1 MPTTQPAG
9 EPGQSATVP
18 SADGQ
23 ADRLAGQPHADLG
36 SPPPAMAG
44 VSQLAKLV
52 AAVVAPTT
60 LLTSLLFFFGW
71 SRAYWFY
78 DYFGVHSTLLGLT
91 TQDYV
96 QQSLDGLSCPSR
108 WPPARSWWPCGP
120 TPCCAHGLPAAPA
133 PRLLRV
139 LLAALVGG
147 GLALTVAGLWSVVA
161 TTVLSRHLA
170 AAPISLAVGV
180 VLLVYAAHLWRSIG
194 ARGAGAAPPRA
205 AWLAIAEWA
214 GVFVLVGLSLFWA
227 ANDYSAAVGRSR
239 ARQFVAELPIYPQRR
254 DLQRAKPQ
262 PTGARGPRGPLP
274 GPGGRL
280 PVPLR
285 RPQAGPA
292 VRRPVPVPPRG
303 LDAPRRGR
311 DPHAPQRRPPPGVHP
326 GVGSPNHPGRGLL
339 RPAPRRPAVP
349 GRGAPVAAKLNL
361 LYI

>member
-36 SPPPAMAG
+36 SPPAPAMAG

-96 QQSLDGLSCPSR
+96 QQSLDGLFVPLTMAACAVLVALWAHTVLRSR
-108 WPPARSWWPCGP
+108 LAGGAS
-120 TPCCAHGLPAAPA
+120 

-239 ARQFVAELPIYPQRR
+239 ARQFVAELPIYPSAVIYSERSLNLRAPGVREVRCQDQEAAYRFRYDGLKLVLQSGDQYLFLPEAWTPR
-254 DLQRAKPQ
+254 DGVAILM
-262 PTGARGPRGPLP
+262 PRSDTL
-274 GPGGRL
+274 RL
-280 PVPLR
+280 EFI
-285 RPQAGPA
+285 PA
-292 VRRPVPVPPRG
+292 S
-303 LDAPRRGR
+303 APRTTR
-311 DPHAPQRRPPPGVHP
+311 
-326 GVGSPNHPGRGLL
+326 
-339 RPAPRRPAVP
+339 
-349 GRGAPVAAKLNL
+349 AATC
-361 LYI
+361 

>member
-1 MPTTQPAG
+1 
-9 EPGQSATVP
+9 
-18 SADGQ
+18 
-23 ADRLAGQPHADLG
+23 
-36 SPPPAMAG
+36 
-44 VSQLAKLV
+44 
-52 AAVVAPTT
+52 
-60 LLTSLLFFFGW
+60 
-71 SRAYWFY
+71 
-78 DYFGVHSTLLGLT
+78 VHSTLLGLT

-96 QQSLDGLSCPSR
+96 QQSLDGLFVPLTMAACAVLVALWAHTVLRSR
-108 WPPARSWWPCGP
+108 LAGGAS
-120 TPCCAHGLPAAPA
+120 

-239 ARQFVAELPIYPQRR
+239 ARQFVAELPIYPSAVIYSERSLNLRAPGVREVRCR
-254 DLQRAKPQ
+254 DQEAAYRFRYDGLKLVLQSGDQYLFLPEAWTPRD
-262 PTGARGPRGPLP
+262 GAAILM
-274 GPGGRL
+274 
-280 PVPLR
+280 
-285 RPQAGPA
+285 
-292 VRRPVPVPPRG
+292 
-303 LDAPRRGR
+303 
-311 DPHAPQRRPPPGVHP
+311 PGVHP

-339 RPAPRRPAVP
+339 RPATPAGGPRT
-349 GRGAPVAAKLNL
+349 GAPVAAKLNL
-361 LYI
+361 LYIWSH